1 MLYMLP
7 DIPVIEHCNLNLKC
21 RHRSLFLWKYHGK
34 SKENICH
41 CVLLLCREGRFVFS
55 VPCGSGIGGGAGVCY
70 AGQVHREG
78 SKVVK
83 CKLQDSKINCASLSS
98 KISVL

>member
-1 MLYMLP
+1 MESLKKTFATAIYLLAAKGVLCFQC
-7 DIPVIEHCNLNLKC
+7 PVILE
-21 RHRSLFLWKYHGK
+21 S
-34 SKENICH
+34 
-41 CVLLLCREGRFVFS
+41 
-55 VPCGSGIGGGAGVCY
+55 GGGADVCY

-98 KISVL
+98 EIRVL

>member
-1 MLYMLP
+1 MEIALQ
-7 DIPVIEHCNLNLKC
+7 
-21 RHRSLFLWKYHGK
+21 RS
-34 SKENICH
+34 
-41 CVLLLCREGRFVFS
+41 VS
-55 VPCGSGIGGGAGVCY
+55 VPSSPCWPRVGGGADVCY

-98 KISVL
+98 EISVL